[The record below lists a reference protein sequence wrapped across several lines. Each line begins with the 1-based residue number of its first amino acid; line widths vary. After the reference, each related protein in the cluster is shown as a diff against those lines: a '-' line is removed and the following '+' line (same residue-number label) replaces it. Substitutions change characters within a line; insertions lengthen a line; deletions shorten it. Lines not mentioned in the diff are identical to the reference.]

1 MGNKISDNKQRQLIL
16 YKDIK
21 NRIKIKNNIG
31 VKDNIYISKLT
42 ENDLLHLNNDIFES
56 YNTIHLKE
64 QISEK
69 NKIINKKD
77 ETVETTVKINF
88 IKKKK
93 GKISNSKHNE
103 NIVCDKN
110 EKKEFELDYSG
121 FYGVEKLTDNDEIDY
136 INYIKKKKKKPL
148 SYENKGRQNGEKNN
162 NFKYKERKKNTLL
175 KKKKTDYTKSCIETD
190 NSILNNT
197 TENNEDKTNLN
208 KIQNNEIYEN
218 CNKKTELKHVKIN
231 MNKQGKNDFSL
242 YKYENDNIIE
252 KKKNKKKN
260 TINYIKC
267 EINKDD
273 TTNENTCIKEKNKLN
288 SKFLNIL
295 KEKKILQN
303 ILSFLACNDLL
314 EFQRTCS
321 IIYIC
326 VSDFLDYICLN
337 IYSKFKKEYIP
348 YFKPVNFFYKYE
360 YLYTDKPSFR
370 LDCIL
375 IAKVEKRCTGYNNRF
390 GYKHKYIYD
399 KKKGTYCIY
408 FNFNVLKSNASKTIE
423 IHKDISYNNGDDIN
437 ISHIINKDAC
447 PNDYICI
454 PINLYN
460 FLGIVNYNS
469 IYFFPNKLSKHLTY
483 NNQFDDQLW
492 YNSNEYNSL
501 IKDKNIIPS
510 ESFLPHL
517 KHVQTIYSG
526 MDITIM
532 KSTYKA
538 VEPGR
543 LGKRSYLLWGNYFII
558 KNKYD
563 PIYIFL
569 KREGLQHDY
578 LYHNFYL
585 RVGDHIVFYL
595 IKGGNNI

>member
-1 MGNKISDNKQRQLIL
+1 
-16 YKDIK
+16 
-21 NRIKIKNNIG
+21 
-31 VKDNIYISKLT
+31 
-42 ENDLLHLNNDIFES
+42 
-56 YNTIHLKE
+56 
-64 QISEK
+64 
-69 NKIINKKD
+69 
-77 ETVETTVKINF
+77 
-88 IKKKK
+88 
-93 GKISNSKHNE
+93 KISNSKHNE

>member
-1 MGNKISDNKQRQLIL
+1 MGNKISDNKQKQLIL

-31 VKDNIYISKLT
+31 IKDNIYISKVA
-42 ENDLLHLNNDIFES
+42 ENDLLILNDDIFES
-56 YNTIHLKE
+56 YSPFHINE
-64 QISEK
+64 QTTGQ
-69 NKIINKKD
+69 NKIINEKD
-77 ETVETTVKINF
+77 ETVETAVKINF
-88 IKKKK
+88 VKKKK
-93 GKISNSKHNE
+93 VQTSNSKDNE
-103 NIVCDKN
+103 DNTYYEN

-121 FYGVEKLTDNDEIDY
+121 FFSVEKLIDNDEIDY
-136 INYIKKKKKKPL
+136 INFIKKKKSTL
-148 SYENKGRQNGEKNN
+148 SLEDKGKHNGEIKKKEKDNH
-162 NFKYKERKKNTLL
+162 FKYKESKKNTLL
-175 KKKKTDYTKSCIETD
+175 KKKKTDYNKTIETD
-190 NSILNNT
+190 NA
-197 TENNEDKTNLN
+197 EDKTNLN
-208 KIQNNEIYEN
+208 KIQPIEIYEN
-218 CNKKTELKHVKIN
+218 CSKKTELKYVKIN
-231 MNKQGKNDFSL
+231 MNKQGKNESSL
-242 YKYENDNIIE
+242 CKCENDNIVE
-252 KKKNKKKN
+252 KKKKK
-260 TINYIKC
+260 IPIHYIKC
-267 EINKDD
+267 EINKD
-273 TTNENTCIKEKNKLN
+273 TTSENTCIKDKSKSKTN

-337 IYSKFKKEYIP
+337 IYSKFNKEYNS
-348 YFKPVNFFYKYE
+348 YFKPVNYFYKYE
-360 YLYTDKPSFR
+360 YLYTDNPSSR

-375 IAKVEKRCTGYNNRF
+375 IAKVEKSCTGYNNRF

-399 KKKGTYCIY
+399 KKKETYCVY
-408 FNFNVLKSNASKTIE
+408 FNFNVLKSNSSKTIE

-460 FLGIVNYNS
+460 FLGTVNYKS
-469 IYFFPNKLSKHLTY
+469 ISFFPNKLSKHLRY

-492 YNSNEYNSL
+492 YNSTEYNSL
-501 IKDKNIIPS
+501 IKDKNLISS
-510 ESFLPHL
+510 ECFLPHL
-517 KHVQTIYSG
+517 KHIQTIYSG
-526 MDITIM
+526 MDVTIM

-538 VEPGR
+538 VEPGK

-585 RVGDHIVFYL
+585 RVGDNIVFYL